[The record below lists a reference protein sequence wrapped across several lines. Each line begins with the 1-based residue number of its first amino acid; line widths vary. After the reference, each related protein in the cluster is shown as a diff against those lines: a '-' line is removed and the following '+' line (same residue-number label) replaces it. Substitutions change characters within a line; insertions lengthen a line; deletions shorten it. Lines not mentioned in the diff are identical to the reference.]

1 VFVLDT
7 LQKRNSCLSIT
18 HLLLTDNHNVL
29 FDLVQLNIVHY
40 RYWIVPKAQP
50 LEYWRIILMCFNLR
64 LWLLI
69 FFSLFALSLVWHYSE
84 KQPVTRS
91 LELHYQIL
99 LESGNSYVLRIKRM
113 SSRLVVAASILGFG
127 VISTLYKS
135 ELIRLFTSFNYEHQ
149 IDSLDDI
156 VKYNLPCYDTADL
169 RDMYDSS
176 TEIGQ
181 YANRCVIINSEIER
195 ERILRKIV
203 SGEKLVTTFRWK
215 FYNGVLAKF
224 RSQGLTNPLSYA
236 VKNKITFYNGYL
248 YLTKGYPLY
257 DNFVQTIR
265 RILSSGFG
273 EFFKNLRHAAFSK
286 HRIKIHANALTSN
299 QFFVQFLILFI
310 GLGISTVAFLL
321 ELVVTKIQ
329 PTP

>member
-7 LQKRNSCLSIT
+7 LRKRNSCLSIT

-50 LEYWRIILMCFNLR
+50 LEYWKIILMCFNLS

-169 RDMYDSS
+169 REMYDSS

-203 SGEKLVTTFRWK
+203 SGQKLVTTFRWK

-224 RSQGLTNPLSYA
+224 RSQGLRNPLSYA

-257 DNFVQTIR
+257 DHFVQTIR

-321 ELVVTKIQ
+321 ELVVTKIKS
-329 PTP
+329 TR